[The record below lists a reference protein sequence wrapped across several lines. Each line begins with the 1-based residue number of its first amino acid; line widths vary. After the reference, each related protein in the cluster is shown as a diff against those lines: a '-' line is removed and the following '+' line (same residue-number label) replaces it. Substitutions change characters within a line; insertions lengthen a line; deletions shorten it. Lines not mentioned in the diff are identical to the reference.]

1 MVLGLLGAA
10 NASSCPLSFQRIGR
24 GCYFYGYFKL
34 NWFRAMEFCHS
45 FGRGAS
51 LATLDTPGENRKIK
65 TWLLEHGDPNTG
77 AWLGGSDNG
86 HHGTWAWFPTGQLIQ
101 WFDWGPGQP
110 SGRDQHCLYIVGG
123 FLGYQWADFHCEF
136 EMTFLCEYRVN
147 RGDVWTHP
155 RLPSYSPVQQD
166 NRWQLSTIRPPPPS
180 SSSSSTLPTSKPAS
194 RPTSATSTTPR
205 PTLFSL
211 FDIPAK
217 EIEKNLVEGS
227 DLVEQ
232 VQGTKNQIEVISR
245 DKSSVIF
252 QKKDQVVVSE
262 SFKQEDDTSWSI
274 FQFLKNVIKMPAL
287 LTPSASY
294 V

>member
-1 MVLGLLGAA
+1 MSNFCFRRPQHWRLAGRFRQWASWHLGLVPNWPAYTGDSLYRWQPD
-10 NASSCPLSFQRIGR
+10 SPTSLYPLFS
-24 GCYFYGYFKL
+24 K
-34 NWFRAMEFCHS
+34 
-45 FGRGAS
+45 
-51 LATLDTPGENRKIK
+51 
-65 TWLLEHGDPNTG
+65 
-77 AWLGGSDNG
+77 
-86 HHGTWAWFPTGQLIQ
+86 

-136 EMTFLCEYRVN
+136 EVNPLDHSLFKSLLQMTFLCEYRVN

-155 RLPSYSPVQQD
+155 SLPSYSPVQED
-166 NRWQLSTIRPPPPS
+166 NRWQLSTIQPPPS
-180 SSSSSTLPTSKPAS
+180 PSSTLPTLKPTS

-217 EIEKNLVEGS
+217 QIENNLVEAG
-227 DLVEQ
+227 DLVK
-232 VQGTKNQIEVISR
+232 QGSKNQIEVISR

-252 QKKDQVVVSE
+252 QKKDPVVVSE
-262 SFKQEDDTSWSI
+262 SLKQEDDTSWSI
-274 FQFLKNVIKMPAL
+274 FQFLKNVIKMPAIL
-287 LTPSASY
+287 NPSASY

>member
-1 MVLGLLGAA
+1 MA
-10 NASSCPLSFQRIGR
+10 
-24 GCYFYGYFKL
+24 
-34 NWFRAMEFCHS
+34 
-45 FGRGAS
+45 
-51 LATLDTPGENRKIK
+51 
-65 TWLLEHGDPNTG
+65 
-77 AWLGGSDNG
+77 
-86 HHGTWAWFPTGQLIQ
+86 
-101 WFDWGPGQP
+101 
-110 SGRDQHCLYIVGG
+110 
-123 FLGYQWADFHCEF
+123 
-136 EMTFLCEYRVN
+136 FLCEYRVN

-217 EIEKNLVEGS
+217 QIEKNLVEGS

-262 SFKQEDDTSWSI
+262 SLKQEDDTSWSI
-274 FQFLKNVIKMPAL
+274 FQFLKNVIKMPAI

>member
-1 MVLGLLGAA
+1 MVFGLLGAA
-10 NASSCPLSFQRIGR
+10 HASCPLSFQRIGR

-123 FLGYQWADFHCEF
+123 FLGYQWADFNCEF
-136 EMTFLCEYRVN
+136 EMTFLCEFRVN
-147 RGDVWTHP
+147 RGDVWSHP
-155 RLPSYSPVQQD
+155 SLPSYSPIQQD
-166 NRWQLSTIRPPPPS
+166 NHWQLSTIAPPPE
-180 SSSSSTLPTSKPAS
+180 TTSKQTS
-194 RPTSATSTTPR
+194 RPTTATSTTPR

-217 EIEKNLVEGS
+217 QQ
-227 DLVEQ
+227 DLVEESDILSQ
-232 VQGTKNQIEVISR
+232 VQGSESQIEVITR

-252 QKKDQVVVSE
+252 QKKDQTVTSE
-262 SFKQEDDTSWSI
+262 SLKEDNDTNWSI
-274 FQFLKNVIKMPAL
+274 FQFLKNVIKMPAIL
-287 LTPSASY
+287 GPSY